1 MKRNRG
7 ISGQKIVALP
17 SVSGGIF
24 ELHETYSHA
33 RISEWPKAVHVVS
46 VTPSTYT
53 PNEGSSFT
61 VNVMLSGA
69 TTGQT
74 LYYSILGVSGT
85 VNGSDFSD
93 GSLTG
98 SFTASSE
105 TAGSFTKTCVPGD
118 GAEVGE
124 SFVIEIRI
132 GSSSGPILATSSAI
146 TPVDNAESSLYGFT
160 SFTFTNA
167 NLSGRIG
174 PTLAQ
179 CLASYNTATYTWL
192 SNSAYFTV
200 DASNP
205 GYQLWTVP
213 VSGTYR
219 FVVTGASRGSG
230 FFKGSSSVV
239 TADLYL
245 AGGQKLWIICG
256 QHSTYTESGDGGSF
270 VVSSNNGT
278 IVGSTALLVAGGAG
292 DYSFYGSEGY
302 TAVGY
307 GFANAQT
314 TEGIDVNV
322 LAAWAG
328 SAYTPVTPTPGNGG
342 TISPSTGNGSG
353 GGGFFTD
360 GSQYPTGNFG
370 QGQSFFNGL
379 RGGMY
384 QLTSYNTTT
393 TAGAGF
399 GGGGAR
405 NGGYGT
411 GGGGGYTGGVFVGS
425 AGALSPFP
433 SYSRRSTGGS
443 SYAVAGATNVT
454 KALASAGAPSATAV
468 QGSVV
473 VSRL

>member
-1 MKRNRG
+1 
-7 ISGQKIVALP
+7 
-17 SVSGGIF
+17 
-24 ELHETYSHA
+24 
-33 RISEWPKAVHVVS
+33 
-46 VTPSTYT
+46 
-53 PNEGSSFT
+53 
-61 VNVMLSGA
+61 
-69 TTGQT
+69 
-74 LYYSILGVSGT
+74 
-85 VNGSDFSD
+85 
-93 GSLTG
+93 
-98 SFTASSE
+98 
-105 TAGSFTKTCVPGD
+105 
-118 GAEVGE
+118 
-124 SFVIEIRI
+124 
-132 GSSSGPILATSSAI
+132 
-146 TPVDNAESSLYGFT
+146 
-160 SFTFTNA
+160 
-167 NLSGRIG
+167 
-174 PTLAQ
+174 
-179 CLASYNTATYTWL
+179 
-192 SNSAYFTV
+192 
-200 DASNP
+200 
-205 GYQLWTVP
+205 
-213 VSGTYR
+213 
-219 FVVTGASRGSG
+219 
-230 FFKGSSSVV
+230 
-239 TADLYL
+239 
-245 AGGQKLWIICG
+245 
-256 QHSTYTESGDGGSF
+256 
-270 VVSSNNGT
+270 
-278 IVGSTALLVAGGAG
+278 LVAGGAG